1 MPGEIDSTLMKLVHR
16 VFLSTQI
23 SIDDDKSID
32 SNVVSGLISG
42 AHPIV
47 KSGPEGLNGSLFMW
61 NVRNEH
67 VKQSKTPTHYT
78 IGTHLGAIDQSIFRA
93 DPNIINELLAS
104 VDENG
109 SAVFSGLNDF
119 ISQCPATVA
128 TGCQDFTNIDD
139 WVSYE
144 QKISVGVNSVG
155 VNVLATE
162 LSDLLKTW
170 ASVKRRLAH
179 SFKVDKATFA
189 AETDGTSANDNIPVA
204 TNALTYYGTA
214 LAPIETTTASVG
226 GGLKL
231 NTTASK
237 VLGAFVDTKVYLV
250 KISGKTATQQLPG
263 SEPAEF
269 LITAT
274 AAGTASFK
282 YVVNPGT
289 GFLGSPALL
298 PKADYNIEYAVPTAA
313 QMAAANTW
321 SAALITTANAAVA
334 TAVTTAN
341 GTIPTSLLDTAANAS
356 IIYPNDSA
364 TTASRIMRVLY
375 TSANVAADTAKL
387 TKLPAPEFI
396 TVAGGTHAEFKPEN
410 YVSSSVDVAFTLLTK
425 LWKDVSPSVL
435 TSVNGLTYISLIPI
449 RSPGFTAN
457 TYLYRNYITSSLL
470 SQLFPAYTSA
480 KMLTFYTTSTV
491 AATNFFQPY
500 YNILTKAQNTE
511 NTKYYG
517 FFYILKALGYKI
529 EDVFVNVLTAITAA
543 SATDFTV
550 LVAQDLDYVFGDY
563 LKKKP
568 LLERLS
574 SFKTGT
580 QLTPSNVFLLGT
592 DKASDI
598 YDLVYNNSKDSTS
611 KFVKISAQLAG
622 DGQLASSETLYAA
635 AVAQFV
641 QGTLGATYFIK
652 GVVVS
657 GTVTTPAYTADS
669 ITFSSPTDGTQATTK
684 NTTGTAVA
692 GGGAAGSGTNPI
704 VTMNAKGAGYSKV
717 GARAAYITSVT
728 GDTGGATP
736 GPLLGAGC
744 VFTVVLSDPN
754 TEFKFGAPDLTYDV
768 LYATNATVAKMMSR
782 MYTLSTV
789 TEFSAGT
796 PAGPNVLDA
805 VAVSGNDLE
814 YVPTRMSIV
823 SKTRPT
829 ATYPFTNLENL
840 SKLYQAIAA
849 LNGVDIV
856 NIIIA
861 ASASTTAVDQD
872 GSSNLII
879 SLVENDKIDIKRILN
894 LASGPWCQSKHPAV
908 SLVDIVKKTQA
919 RPVLLHAKNDSLYV
933 SALLDYALVNFSAVS
948 AAVNFDPTILKTLMV
963 AARSDAERSIVLL
976 LMGSTVS
983 AQLATLTTLLAA
995 IKTPQLHLFSY
1006 YLHNVVDL
1014 KVPNAFEALVEN
1026 LPEVVVQTVAIA
1038 AADFCTASWISLF
1051 NSPADLL
1058 VIKSFVR
1065 PEILASF
1072 TRSIT
1077 IFNANSSVGG
1087 IPSTNLVF
1095 KPANILTAYA
1105 PLTQAELNV
1114 LLLEQN
1120 IQFA

>member
-23 SIDDDKSID
+23 SIDADNSID
-32 SNVVSGLISG
+32 ADVVSGLISG

-78 IGTHLGAIDQSIFRA
+78 IGTHLGAIEKSIFQA

-119 ISQCPATVA
+119 ISKCPATVA

-170 ASVKRRLAH
+170 ASVKQRLAWAQAGTY
-179 SFKVDKATFA
+179 VAANPGTVAT
-189 AETDGTSANDNIPVA
+189 DNIIAVVNTPI
-204 TNALTYYGTA
+204 TYLNVA
-214 LAPIETTTASVG
+214 LAPVTDATATTAAASAKMGWGLFTGTIIEIIAGGTNAPIGDYKFRLTSSDQLPGGDPAVFTITTTAAITAGATMGTLVLSDPGSGFVS
-226 GGLKL
+226 
-231 NTTASK
+231 TTATNYTISAVAAPTGAAAA
-237 VLGAFVDTKVYLV
+237 VLLASNYE
-250 KISGKTATQQLPG
+250 ATTVVLNVPNK
-263 SEPAEF
+263 SP
-269 LITAT
+269 AT
-274 AAGTASFK
+274 AALVLK
-282 YVVNPGT
+282 KLY
-289 GFLGSPALL
+289 AL
-298 PKADYNIEYAVPTAA
+298 
-313 QMAAANTW
+313 
-321 SAALITTANAAVA
+321 TTKEL
-334 TAVTTAN
+334 TT
-341 GTIPTSLLDTAANAS
+341 
-356 IIYPNDSA
+356 
-364 TTASRIMRVLY
+364 
-375 TSANVAADTAKL
+375 
-387 TKLPAPEFI
+387 LPAPEFL
-396 TVAGGTHAEFKPEN
+396 GTSTEFKPEN

-435 TSVNGLTYISLIPI
+435 TSVNGLTYISTIPI
-449 RSPGFTAN
+449 RSSGFTAN

-470 SQLFPAYTSA
+470 SQLFPAYTYA

-491 AATNFFQPY
+491 VDTNFFQPY

-529 EDVFVNVLTAITAA
+529 EDVFDKVLAAITAN
-543 SATDFTV
+543 DFTV

-611 KFVKISAQLAG
+611 KFVKISAQLGG

-641 QGTLGATYFIK
+641 QGTLGATYSIK
-652 GVVVS
+652 RVD
-657 GTVTTPAYTADS
+657 VTGAITTHAYAADS
-669 ITFSSPTDGTQATTK
+669 ITFSDATTWGGTRATTT
-684 NTTGTAVA
+684 NTIGTAVA
-692 GGGAAGSGTNPI
+692 GGAAAGSGTNPT

-717 GARAAYITSVT
+717 GLRAAYITT
-728 GDTGGATP
+728 ATADTGGATP
-736 GPLLGAGC
+736 GPTTGKGC

-789 TEFSAGT
+789 TAFSATT

-814 YVPTRMSIV
+814 FVPTRMSIV
-823 SKTRPT
+823 SISRPT
-829 ATYPFTNLENL
+829 ATYPFTNLDNL

-861 ASASTTAVDQD
+861 ASASATQVNQD
-872 GSSNLII
+872 GSSKLII
-879 SLVENDKIDIKRILN
+879 SLVENDMIDIKRILN
-894 LASGPWCQSKHPAV
+894 LAPGPWCQGVHPV
-908 SLVDIVKKTQA
+908 NTLVDIVKKTQA
-919 RPVLLHAKNDSLYV
+919 RPVLLQAKNDSLYV

-948 AAVNFDPTILKTLMV
+948 AALNFDLTILKTLMV

-1026 LPEVVVQTVAIA
+1026 LPAVIVQTAAINVT
-1038 AADFCTASWISLF
+1038 DFCTASWICLF

-1065 PEILASF
+1065 PETLASF

-1087 IPSTNLVF
+1087 SPSTNLVF